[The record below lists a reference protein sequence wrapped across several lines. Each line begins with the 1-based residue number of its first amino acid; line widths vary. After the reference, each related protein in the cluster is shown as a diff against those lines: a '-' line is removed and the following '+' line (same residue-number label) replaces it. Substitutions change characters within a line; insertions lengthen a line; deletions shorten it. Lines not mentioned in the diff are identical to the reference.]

1 MSKMADSGI
10 EEQMR
15 QEREAITVCQGCGEH
30 SVKDTENYCS
40 HCGHHQN
47 CCRGEGCECAK

>member
-15 QEREAITVCQGCGEH
+15 QEREAITVCQGCGEN